1 MSVIDIDNVTKP
13 LFVAE
18 LSKVKE
24 RNLTFQD
31 LDDILRVVFP
41 SKTVRKYWEQIHFQP
56 KPADMALILY
66 YNEDIPLCE
75 KIALMRAL
83 LNYVDE
89 TTKVRIQ
96 KYLDG
101 IKEELQE
108 FQKEYDDTV
117 FDIQVEYTWEE
128 QDFKQEYDYQSQVVV
143 KDFQS
148 AIFMMNKLANDHM
161 RSHKFFKIVKRKVVS
176 QTEFSVINPDVGRAT
191 VYEKVGFMRISVDGY
206 VELLD
211 NNWSND
217 LNDDSVYIG
226 SFGVDDSELFPN
238 EKYISLPFPFHRGDI
253 VRDVVNKCYSV
264 VVTAPVEN
272 QSFAEFEKDGEKG
285 LGDKEYFTQY
295 VNVLE
300 FDEQDGTFGNTA
312 THAFYLEKVK
322 EENSCRHAC
331 LADAGMIV
339 ETCEDY
345 FRVAE
350 LSNMLRKYRKENEA
364 KKVLKKAK
372 TGCL

>member
-1 MSVIDIDNVTKP
+1 MSVINQDKMVKP
-13 LFVAE
+13 LFETE

-24 RNLTFQD
+24 RNLTFRN
-31 LDDILRVVFP
+31 LDEILRAVFP
-41 SKTVRKYWEQIHFQP
+41 SKTVRKYWKQIHFQP
-56 KPADMALILY
+56 KPEDVALILY

-89 TTKVRIQ
+89 DTKVRIQ

-101 IKEELQE
+101 ITNELQE
-108 FQKEYDDTV
+108 FKKEYEDTV

-128 QDFKQEYDYQSQVVV
+128 QNFRQEYDYHSQVIV
-143 KDFQS
+143 KDIQS

-161 RSHKFFKIVKRKVVS
+161 RSRKFFKIVKRKVVS

-191 VYEKVGFMRISVDGY
+191 VYEKVGFMRVSVDGY
-206 VELLD
+206 VEQLD
-211 NNWSND
+211 NNLSND
-217 LNDDSVYIG
+217 LNDDSICIG

-238 EKYISLPFPFHRGDI
+238 GKYISLPFPFHRGDI

-272 QSFAEFEKDGEKG
+272 QGFAEFEKDEEKG

-300 FDEQDGTFGNTA
+300 FDEQDGTFGNTT
-312 THAFYLEKVK
+312 THAFYLEKVN
-322 EENSCRHAC
+322 EEHSYRHAC

-364 KKVLKKAK
+364 RKVLKKAK
-372 TGCL
+372 LGYL